1 MHTLSSV
8 IGLVIVVLVVALFST
23 TTFIGRRR
31 GYAFGSSTIVRCLA
45 GHLFTTVW
53 IPGGSFKSIRLG
65 FYRFQYCPVGK
76 HWTLVR
82 PVKEAD
88 LSAQEVRFAA
98 EHRDSRIP

>member
-1 MHTLSSV
+1 MHSASSFLGVV
-8 IGLVIVVLVVALFST
+8 ILITVVAIFVAT
-23 TTFIGRRR
+23 TVIGRRR
-31 GYAFGSSTIVRCLA
+31 GYGFGNSTIVRCLK

-65 FYRFQYCPVGK
+65 FYRFQYCPVGR

-88 LSAQEVRFAA
+88 LSEQEKHFAA